1 MKKFAYIAFP
11 AILFLLPILSFAHTP
26 NVLQGGYWGQGLN
39 PIVSC
44 TAPIVIQK
52 GYYSGNTFIPSITGT
67 SSRPIPSNNPCLSL
81 CDLIHTIFHIIAFG
95 ISLTLYLGVPVLFA
109 WGGILIMASG
119 GNPGR
124 ISEGKKVLT
133 GTLIGLLIT
142 LFAYLIVKTLIDT
155 LGINGLIPLTF
166 QCVVR

>member
-52 GYYSGNTFIPSITGT
+52 GYYSGNCRSK
-67 SSRPIPSNNPCLSL
+67 
-81 CDLIHTIFHIIAFG
+81 
-95 ISLTLYLGVPVLFA
+95 LTYKFRK
-109 WGGILIMASG
+109 SG
-119 GNPGR
+119 NDR
-124 ISEGKKVLT
+124 
-133 GTLIGLLIT
+133 
-142 LFAYLIVKTLIDT
+142 
-155 LGINGLIPLTF
+155 
-166 QCVVR
+166 R